1 MEPRFPTL
9 FVSCVEPSHSP
20 SVDDEFADLDVVVL
34 RYGNG
39 NLPERVLE
47 REEEVAQLQSA
58 AAAAVDAGMAPP
70 PKPARPSTDLF
81 VAYHARRGS
90 DALLQRVLRAVLP
103 LQIPFMITAAHG
115 HFDADVLRP
124 MASDHDAALDI
135 NPHWQWV
142 RHPEPT
148 PSSSA
153 DASPTACAPEA
164 APAQSPRCDA
174 SLTISPQPAAAAA
187 ASAHAFPDS
196 SVPRVTVAPL
206 RLEHVE
212 LVTRHWPYSS
222 ATTPRVLQFLIGS
235 GGFVHRA
242 VYVDGE
248 PVCWALGQSYGG
260 IGMLHTM
267 AEHRGR
273 GYARLCVD
281 AIYRQLAASGDCAFC
296 FVGSQNFASQKVFK
310 SLGFQPSHQA
320 DWVVWRP
327 AVYGPPAA
335 H

>member
-1 MEPRFPTL
+1 M
-9 FVSCVEPSHSP
+9 
-20 SVDDEFADLDVVVL
+20 DVVVL

-39 NLPERVLE
+39 NLAERVKE
-47 REEEVAQLQSA
+47 REHEVAQLQAA
-58 AAAAVDAGMAPP
+58 AAAAVDAGMTPP
-70 PKPARPSTDLF
+70 HKPARPSTDLF

-90 DALLQRVLRAVLP
+90 AALLQRVLRAVLP
-103 LQIPFMITAAHG
+103 LSIPFMITAAHG
-115 HFDADVLRP
+115 HFDADVVRP
-124 MASDHDAALDI
+124 MARDHDAALDI
-135 NPHWQWV
+135 NPHSQWV
-142 RHPEPT
+142 RYPESA
-148 PSSSA
+148 PSSSPG
-153 DASPTACAPEA
+153 ASPTVSAPEA
-164 APAQSPRCDA
+164 APVQSPRCDA
-174 SLTISPQPAAAAA
+174 SLTISPQPATAAVAAAV
-187 ASAHAFPDS
+187 AHAFPES
-196 SVPRVTVAPL
+196 SAPRITVAPL

-267 AEHRGR
+267 TEHRGR

-281 AIYRQLAASGDCAFC
+281 AIYQQLAASGDCAFC

-327 AVYGPPAA
+327 SVYGPPVA